1 MKNFNILQVHRKIRV
16 LEGRG
21 SQKNNIKWEGLPKKG
36 GLDSLQIY
44 RGAWQERGDG
54 VFEGGLIPQCTLCVP

>member
-16 LEGRG
+16 LGGRG

-44 RGAWQERGDG
+44 RG
-54 VFEGGLIPQCTLCVP
+54 GLARKKGWCF